1 MWLTRQLTR
10 LAAHPRLPPRTVR
23 LRLTLLYGGLFLAS
37 GAGLLGITYVLVANE
52 ITGPFH
58 AYNSGSTPQTA
69 PPPGAAS
76 TYSGHA
82 SKEQAQAQQSAVLHQ
97 FLVTSGIALAIMA
110 VASVGLG
117 WLVAGRVLRPLR
129 TMTTTTRHISERN
142 LHQRLA
148 LPGPRDE
155 LKDLGDTIDGLLTR
169 LEAAFDAQRRFVAN
183 ASHELRTPLTVSRAM
198 LQVALQDPQLTLDS
212 LRSTCHDV
220 LAAQHEQEQLI
231 EALLTLARSQRGLDH
246 QDPLDLATIVN
257 DVLQSQAPRASAQG
271 VTVNATL
278 SAAPIRG
285 DARLV
290 KRLASNLVENALR
303 YNIPDGQVDITASTE
318 SGHATLHI
326 ANTGPPIPTHQA
338 ERLLQPFQ
346 RLTTDRH
353 GQHNGLGL
361 GLSIVAAIADA
372 HHATLSAHPQPHGGL
387 AIHISFPTPTTD
399 DADPAAP
406 TTTTTHIDQPPSTGS
421 ASKSLPAP
429 TERPNP
435 GSP

>member
-1 MWLTRQLTR
+1 MWLTRHLTR
-10 LAAHPRLPPRTVR
+10 LAVHPRLPQRTVR

-37 GAGLLGITYVLVANE
+37 GAGLLGVTYILVANE

-58 AYNSGSTPQTA
+58 VCCPGST
-69 PPPGAAS
+69 PPPGAPS
-76 TYSGHA
+76 GNLGHA
-82 SKEQAQAQQSAVLHQ
+82 SSQAQAQKSADLHQ

-110 VASVGLG
+110 VAAVGLG

-129 TMTTTTRHISERN
+129 TMTTTTLHISERN
-142 LHQRLA
+142 LHERLA

-183 ASHELRTPLTVSRAM
+183 ASHELRTPLTVSRTM
-198 LQVALQDPQLTLDS
+198 LQVALQDPRLTLDS
-212 LRSTCHDV
+212 LRSTCHEV
-220 LAAQHEQEQLI
+220 LTAQDEQEQLI

-257 DVLQSQAPRASAQG
+257 DVLQSQAPRASAHG

-278 SAAPIRG
+278 NAAPLQG

-290 KRLASNLVENALR
+290 ERLAANLVENALR
-303 YNIPDGQVDITASTE
+303 YNIPDGQVDITTGTE

-326 ANTGPPIPTHQA
+326 ANTGPPIPTDQVQ
-338 ERLLQPFQ
+338 RLLQPFQ
-346 RLTTDRH
+346 RLTTNRRA
-353 GQHNGLGL
+353 QHNGLGL

-372 HHATLSAHPQPHGGL
+372 HHATLSAHPQQRGGL
-387 AIHISFPTPTTD
+387 SIHLSFPTPTTHD
-399 DADPAAP
+399 VDAAPP
-406 TTTTTHIDQPPSTGS
+406 TTTTTDTHQPPSTGN
-421 ASKSLPAP
+421 ASKPHPAP
-429 TERPNP
+429 PERLN
-435 GSP
+435 S

>member
-10 LAAHPRLPPRTVR
+10 VAVHPRLPPRTVR
-23 LRLTLLYGGLFLAS
+23 LRLTLLYGALFLAS
-37 GAGLLGITYVLVANE
+37 GAGLLGITYALVASE

-58 AYNSGSTPQTA
+58 VCCPGSSAQPA

-76 TYSGHA
+76 TFSGYA
-82 SKEQAQAQQSAVLHQ
+82 SKQQAQAQKSADLHQ

-129 TMTTTTRHISERN
+129 IMTTTTRHISERN
-142 LHQRLA
+142 LHERLA

-198 LQVALQDPQLTLDS
+198 LQVALQDPHLTLDS
-212 LRSTCHDV
+212 LRSTCHEV
-220 LAAQHEQEQLI
+220 LTAQHEQEQLI

-246 QDPLDLATIVN
+246 RDPLDLAAIVD
-257 DVLQSQAPRASAQG
+257 DVLQSLAPRASAQG

-278 SAAPIRG
+278 SAAPMQG

-290 KRLASNLVENALR
+290 QRLASNLVENALR
-303 YNIPDGQVDITASTE
+303 YNISGGQVDITA
-318 SGHATLHI
+318 GAVRGRATLHI
-326 ANTGPPIPTHQA
+326 ANTGPPVPTDQVQ
-338 ERLLQPFQ
+338 RLLQPFQ

-353 GQHNGLGL
+353 SQHDGLGL

-372 HHATLSAHPQPHGGL
+372 HHATLSAHPQQDGGL
-387 AIHISFPTPTTD
+387 DIHISFPTPTTH
-399 DADPAAP
+399 DAAAATA
-406 TTTTTHIDQPPSTGS
+406 TTTADIDQPPSTGS
-421 ASKSLPAP
+421 ASKPLPAA

-435 GSP
+435 

>member
-58 AYNSGSTPQTA
+58 VCCPGSTPQTA

-82 SKEQAQAQQSAVLHQ
+82 SKEQAQAQKSAVLHQ

-110 VASVGLG
+110 VAAVGLG

-148 LPGPRDE
+148 LPGPHDE

-169 LEAAFDAQRRFVAN
+169 LETAFDAQRRFVAN

-257 DVLQSQAPRASAQG
+257 DVLQSQAPHASAHR

-290 KRLASNLVENALR
+290 ERMASNLVENALR
-303 YNIPDGQVDITASTE
+303 YNIPNGQVDITAGAE

-326 ANTGPPIPTHQA
+326 ANTGPPIPTDQIQ
-338 ERLLQPFQ
+338 RLLQPFQ
-346 RLTTDRH
+346 RLTTNRH

-361 GLSIVAAIADA
+361 GLSIVAAIAEA

-421 ASKSLPAP
+421 TSESLPAP
-429 TERPNP
+429 TERLNP
-435 GSP
+435 

>member
-23 LRLTLLYGGLFLAS
+23 LRLTLLYGGFFLAS

-58 AYNSGSTPQTA
+58 VCCPGSTPQTA

-82 SKEQAQAQQSAVLHQ
+82 SKEQAQAQKSAVLHQ

-110 VASVGLG
+110 VAAVGLG

-142 LHQRLA
+142 LHERLA

-169 LEAAFDAQRRFVAN
+169 LETAFDAQRRFVAN

-220 LAAQHEQEQLI
+220 LAAQDEQEQLI

-246 QDPLDLATIVN
+246 QDPLDLAAIVN

-271 VTVNATL
+271 VTVNAAL

-290 KRLASNLVENALR
+290 ERMASNLVENALR
-303 YNIPDGQVDITASTE
+303 YNIPNGQVDITAGAE
-318 SGHATLHI
+318 SGSATLHI
-326 ANTGPPIPTHQA
+326 ANTGPPIPTDQIQ
-338 ERLLQPFQ
+338 RLLQPFQ
-346 RLTTDRH
+346 RLTTNRH
-353 GQHNGLGL
+353 GRHNGLGL
-361 GLSIVAAIADA
+361 GLSIVAAIAEA

-387 AIHISFPTPTTD
+387 AIHISFPTPSTD
-399 DADPAAP
+399 DADAAAP
-406 TTTTTHIDQPPSTGS
+406 TTTTTDINQPPSIGS
-421 ASKSLPAP
+421 ASESLPVP
-429 TERPNP
+429 SERL
-435 GSP
+435 SP